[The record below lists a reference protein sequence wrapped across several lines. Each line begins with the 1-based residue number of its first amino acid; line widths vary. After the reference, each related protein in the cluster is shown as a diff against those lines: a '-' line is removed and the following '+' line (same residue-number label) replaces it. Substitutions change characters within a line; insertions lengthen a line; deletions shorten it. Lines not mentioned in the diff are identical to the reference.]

1 MMSTEISLNLYD
13 NEHAISDDLI
23 GAFNRLGYE
32 HKYDSSYSSFGAD
45 YETFWKD
52 IKKISA
58 LLKSTKN

>member
-45 YETFWKD
+45 YETF
-52 IKKISA
+52 
-58 LLKSTKN
+58 